1 MYIKSIII
9 DGFKSYRYRTEV
21 VGFDPEFNAITGLN
35 GTGKSN
41 ILDSIC
47 FVLGISNLVH
57 VRATSL
63 QDLVYMSGQAG
74 VTKATVTLVFDNS
87 NPNQCP
93 IGYENCNEISI
104 TRQIVV
110 NGKNKYMINGR
121 SVQNKRVQDLF
132 CSVQLNVNNPNF
144 LIMQGRITKVLN
156 MKPPEILSMIE
167 EAAGTSMYEAKR
179 DSALKLIEKKDAK
192 LNELYAVMNEEIEP
206 KLEKLRREREHYI
219 EFQKVCRD
227 IEYLTRLYVSYRYLQ
242 LCKGVEESEKSI
254 ASLQSVIG
262 ESEQK
267 IESNSRTAEQLEQ
280 DAKELQERIDSE
292 GGGVLNE
299 LEQQL
304 ATESKREATVSA
316 ERNTTKDTIGVEQR
330 KLKNLMKSI
339 TDDEQALKAKEAEM
353 EQRGATFQTLKDA
366 CEADANAFT
375 AAQKR
380 FEAVTAGLSTNE
392 DGEAA
397 TLQDQLMA
405 AKQKAA
411 EAATTI
417 KQSEMELKHSQQ
429 VLREKQGNMNNSD
442 AAYLEDKRKLAKVES
457 QIGTMERELAA
468 TGYEEGSM
476 EGLTSRRQTLQTEI
490 RGLRSELD
498 RRNAHRWELQYRDP
512 EPGFDRR
519 SVKGMVAKLL
529 KVKDPKYA
537 QALGTVAGGNL
548 YSVITDTDMTSK
560 KLLQKGQLQSRTTM
574 IPLNKISGR
583 EIDPSV
589 ARFAEE
595 LVGRENVATALSC
608 ISYDP
613 EVDKAMRFAFGH
625 SFIVKD
631 LNIAKQIT
639 YHPRIMTRSVTLDG
653 DVVDPGGTLS
663 GGARAKG
670 NAVLLEVEEIN
681 KLQALLQQKEEQ
693 LRDIT
698 GEISKIE
705 RTANRFTQL
714 KEQHDML
721 NYELN
726 NLKQRLAQTSF
737 QQTQEE
743 IEELKQKI
751 ETLKQSMVDAR
762 QTQTQC
768 NAKVKDLQSKI
779 ADGKGHRERELKTA
793 EEDMKRSKKK
803 SEDSRKNWKKHEQ
816 DFETL
821 RLEIEELQKGIV
833 AAKEQAQNLEQQI
846 AELQQRLQEVSGT
859 SDQMTAAVTALKQQI
874 KQHKE
879 KMNSQSKEL
888 KGKYHQR
895 DKLLKQNDELR
906 LEIKKKENEITKV
919 RSDNK
924 DGYDRI
930 RGMEEKY
937 TWIPEDKEFFGV
949 KNTRYDYN
957 KEDPQEAGRKL
968 KKLQESKD
976 KMSRNVNQKAMVLL
990 EREEEQYKEVIRRK
1004 KVVEDDKKK
1013 IQAIITDLDE
1023 EKKNKLK
1030 VAWSEVDEN
1039 FGSIF
1044 STLLPGSQA
1053 KLVPPDGVNFMKGLE
1068 VKVGFNGMWKEALAE
1083 LSGGQRSLVALSLI
1097 LAMLK
1102 YKPAPLYILDEV
1114 DAALDLSH
1122 TQNIGNMLKAHF
1134 TNSQFIIV
1142 SLKDGMFNNA
1152 NVLFR
1157 TKFTDGMSGVTRT
1170 VNMANLKRAAAAAA
1184 AAAGRV

>member
-833 AAKEQAQNLEQQI
+833 AAKEQVQNLEQQI

-1184 AAAGRV
+1184 AAGRV